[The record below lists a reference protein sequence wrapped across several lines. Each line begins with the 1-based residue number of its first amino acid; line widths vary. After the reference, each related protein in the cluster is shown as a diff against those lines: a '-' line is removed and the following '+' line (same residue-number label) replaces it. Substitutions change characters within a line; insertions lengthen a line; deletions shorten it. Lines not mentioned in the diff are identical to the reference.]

1 MIFDQK
7 SRRVHLRR
15 ESGYDKRESGLW
27 SVKIGMSKIGD
38 QVVPLRRETLQTGVY
53 ARLCDLILQGGIAP
67 GESITVATLATAFG
81 VSPMPVREAL
91 TRLTA
96 AGALTVVSGRTIGV
110 PKLTRE
116 RLDDLRRVRLEIET
130 IAAEWAAGNT
140 TADFTAEL
148 ERRYGRL
155 VESEDADDAKMYV
168 EANYEFHFA
177 VYRQSRSPTLFSIIE
192 SLWLQ
197 VSPFFHLLRE
207 SGNFRISNDHHA
219 KLFRAMVDGDRAS
232 ARAAIVSDI
241 DDAYAILAKLV

>member
-1 MIFDQK
+1 
-7 SRRVHLRR
+7 
-15 ESGYDKRESGLW
+15 
-27 SVKIGMSKIGD
+27 MSKIAD
-38 QVVPLRRETLQTGVY
+38 KVVPLRRETLQTGVY

-67 GESITVATLATAFG
+67 GESITVASLAKAFG

-116 RLDDLRRVRLEIET
+116 RLNDLRRVRIEIEM
-130 IAAEWAAGNT
+130 IAAEWAAANT
-140 TADFTAEL
+140 TAAFTADL
-148 ERRYGRL
+148 ERLYGRL
-155 VESEDADDAKMYV
+155 VESEAADDAKMYL

-177 VYRQSRSPTLFSIIE
+177 VYRQSGSPTLLSIIE

-197 VSPFFHLLRE
+197 VSPYFHLLRE

-219 KLFRAMVDGDRAS
+219 RIFRAMVDRDGAS
-232 ARAAIVSDI
+232 ARAAIASDL
-241 DDAYAILAKLV
+241 DDAYAVLVRLV